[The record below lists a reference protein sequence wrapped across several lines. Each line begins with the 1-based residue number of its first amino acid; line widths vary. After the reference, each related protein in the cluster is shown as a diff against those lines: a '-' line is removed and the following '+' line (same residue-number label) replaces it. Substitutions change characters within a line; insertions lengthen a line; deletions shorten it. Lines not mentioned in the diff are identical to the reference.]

1 MTKSLELHTK
11 KYKDGEPC
19 DHPGCL
25 HHLSHPCEACGRIA
39 GRESVQLNTHVSK
52 PTVDRTYE
60 FAEPDNEIVVT
71 LEDGY
76 TERFW
81 LKGLTDEEY
90 IKRARYLRENA

>member
-1 MTKSLELHTK
+1 MNKTDS
-11 KYKDGEPC
+11 YKRVIRALRKQSEQRHQVEP
-19 DHPGCL
+19 
-25 HHLSHPCEACGRIA
+25 I
-39 GRESVQLNTHVSK
+39 VSK

-90 IKRARYLRENA
+90 IKRARYLRDNA